1 MVKSVLVIGAGAM
14 GSGIAQVVAQA
25 GYQVF
30 LSDVNE
36 QFIQAGIAKI
46 DKGLGRLV
54 MKGSM
59 AEDVK
64 VQVMGR
70 IHGTADIKEA
80 AGAFLVIEAIVEDME
95 TKKRLF
101 KEIAE
106 LLPSETILA
115 SNTSALSITELAA
128 HSGRPEEFIGM
139 HFFNPV
145 PVMNLVELIK
155 GMQTSERTFS
165 AAKEF
170 VESLGKTCVSVNE
183 APGFVVNRMLVPL
196 INEAIFILSEGI
208 ASAEDIDQA
217 MKLGANHPIG
227 PLALADLVGLDVC
240 LAVMETLYEGFG
252 DPKYRPCPLLRKM
265 VKAGHLGRKTG
276 RGFFA
281 Y

>member
-30 LSDVNE
+30 LSDMNE

-276 RGFFA
+276 RGFFV

>member
-1 MVKSVLVIGAGAM
+1 MKSVLVIGAGAM

-30 LSDVNE
+30 LSDMNE

-276 RGFFA
+276 RGFFV